1 MYNVNPV
8 ADERNFRVIFL
19 RSLLRGEAPG
29 VEKRRHY
36 KVYFKEY
43 YKDALSGDRVMRW
56 GIGLHLGSEVSLK
69 LKEAICLTLWWRW
82 KIFSEKFLE

>member
-19 RSLLRGEAPG
+19 RSLLRDEAPG

-36 KVYFKEY
+36 KVYLEEY
-43 YKDALSGDRVMRW
+43 DKDALSGDRMMRW
-56 GIGLHLGSEVSLK
+56 GKGRHLSSEVSL
-69 LKEAICLTLWWRW
+69 R
-82 KIFSEKFLE
+82 